1 MVCTP
6 ADPQTHLFLLSSHMW
21 VAQSQLLTATTTIHS
36 SLHRRLHS
44 HRMEVLGPGETYGA
58 KNQDVKTDAEGFD
71 QRPLFHVVLLIVL
84 GISVRQKQPYL

>member
-1 MVCTP
+1 
-6 ADPQTHLFLLSSHMW
+6 
-21 VAQSQLLTATTTIHS
+21 
-36 SLHRRLHS
+36 
-44 HRMEVLGPGETYGA
+44 MEVLGPGETYGA